1 MDHIEETRMA
11 IQAKIQQLLESTGR
25 GRRSLEDDDL
35 LFVEVG
41 LDSLD
46 LAQVVVA
53 LEQDLNVDPFRK
65 SGSPIRTFGDL
76 VRAYQKEL
84 ETLS

>member
-1 MDHIEETRMA
+1 MSNHSDPRAVIETA
-11 IQAKIQQLLESTGR
+11 IQNVLSGSGR
-25 GRRSLEDDDL
+25 ATQPLTDQDSLFEK
-35 LFVEVG
+35 VG

-53 LEQDLNVDPFRK
+53 LEQQLKVDPFRK

-84 ETLS
+84 ETL